1 MIYRA
6 GYVERCGAWAVEPAR
21 DDMTSEWQGVYAAD
35 GLAVSPAT
43 ATDGN
48 APTRLARPDDPPEA
62 IATMSGDDT
71 GEFPTGSKVF
81 TASIARRLEAGE
93 TIEPKRYANEWTRAT
108 RADVLQLVEVVN
120 RHLTYQW
127 ANDATL
133 HAQPFHHRTAR
144 EAWQRA
150 NPNETPTRETVGG
163 LLARLAGRMLTEPLS
178 IAERIGV
185 FDVADMSPD
194 QWEDDG
200 GLYLDMRLADLLERY
215 GGTGHTKAEAIRKS
229 ARKRWKAYQKHPEQV
244 APLWALWIDP
254 TEYPAPARWFAV
266 LADCLLADVNH
277 EAKQV
282 ERVTKATKPQAPERF
297 PMSVDSTA
305 VRVQT
310 GIAGGVLSERQ
321 RGHLEAQGIDRLSIR
336 WDDGEQMELDFYQG
350 IDPLAAVS
358 RKYGPRALLDLQTAL
373 YLQWQ
378 SWNDDPHQAFP
389 WWPNEHAAVQGS
401 DSKRHRDLFR
411 MVERLSGSILT
422 AYYEDGERLE
432 DPILSLSSRLLDKRG
447 NIIGG
452 YMRIH
457 PALSR
462 GIFGPGQL
470 AYWPQPVGLLQAWN
484 RPDGDGRHVGTLA
497 VIVGQQF
504 NIERGRKG
512 KPESVEARIKARS
525 LSDRIGHKW
534 RTDRPRDKRTGDTLK
549 ACLDAAV
556 EVGVI
561 GSYEVNGGDLA
572 DPDAVVVMRPHVE
585 ILKAGAHR
593 HESPKVPAT
602 GRELEAWVE
611 QRIENGEKK
620 VQIAASL
627 DVTPRALRGAMKRG
641 DRLLTASIRTAL
653 REYLWAEPEA

>member
-1 MIYRA
+1 
-6 GYVERCGAWAVEPAR
+6 
-21 DDMTSEWQGVYAAD
+21 
-35 GLAVSPAT
+35 
-43 ATDGN
+43 
-48 APTRLARPDDPPEA
+48 
-62 IATMSGDDT
+62 
-71 GEFPTGSKVF
+71 
-81 TASIARRLEAGE
+81 
-93 TIEPKRYANEWTRAT
+93 
-108 RADVLQLVEVVN
+108 
-120 RHLTYQW
+120 
-127 ANDATL
+127 
-133 HAQPFHHRTAR
+133 
-144 EAWQRA
+144 
-150 NPNETPTRETVGG
+150 
-163 LLARLAGRMLTEPLS
+163 
-178 IAERIGV
+178 
-185 FDVADMSPD
+185 
-194 QWEDDG
+194 
-200 GLYLDMRLADLLERY
+200 MRLAEALEHY
-215 GGTGHTKAEAIRKS
+215 GGKGRTKAEAIRKS

-611 QRIENGEKK
+611 QRTANGEKR

-653 REYLWAEPEA
+653 REYLWTDPEA